1 MDLALFLLAY
11 SQGINFKTYGA
22 TGNKFFKFLFF
33 FLQRKGYE
41 KEQKAGVERIGK
53 RLEREF

>member
-1 MDLALFLLAY
+1 MFRSFFILSKFYNFLHVDLALFLLAY

-33 FLQRKGYE
+33 FSTE
-41 KEQKAGVERIGK
+41 KRI
-53 RLEREF
+53 